1 MINEMDLLRMDERQR
16 SAWLLANR
24 ATVMAAGL
32 TWIGMIVW
40 ELAHD
45 RAPVFLIAMVPV
57 FALFRLGLYV
67 YYLRLTPAAAHGG
80 LASRSIRIAAASLLI
95 VSAFLPLVRLGD
107 GSSAAWQLA
116 RDDWPT
122 MLLLAMAFLW
132 PVGALLVS
140 RVMARKRIVVV
151 VQFAEPLLAAASAL
165 IVLWIPQLTWG
176 YEEALLPW
184 LWIPT
189 TAHLGIGAHLA
200 VAANGIYMIGWL
212 VRSAGR
218 GDVD

>member
-24 ATVMAAGL
+24 ATVMAVGL

-57 FALFRLGLYV
+57 FALFRLGLYG
-67 YYLRLTPAAAHGG
+67 YYLRLTPSGAGVG
-80 LASRSIRIAAASLLI
+80 LLSRSIRIAAASLLV
-95 VSAFLPLVRLGD
+95 VSAFLPLFRLGD
-107 GSSAAWQLA
+107 NRLSAWQLGLG
-116 RDDWPT
+116 DWPT
-122 MLLLAMAFLW
+122 LSLLAIAFLW
-132 PVGALLVS
+132 PIGTLILS
-140 RVMARKRIVVV
+140 RIMARKRIAIV
-151 VQFAEPLLAAASAL
+151 VQFAEPLLAATSAL
-165 IVLWIPQLTWG
+165 IILWISQFIWG

-189 TAHLGIGAHLA
+189 TAYLAIGAHLA
-200 VAANGIYMIGWL
+200 IAANAIYMIGWL
-212 VRSAGR
+212 IRLVRSPAR
-218 GDVD
+218 

>member
-1 MINEMDLLRMDERQR
+1 MTNEMDLLRMDERQR

-24 ATVMAAGL
+24 ATVMAVGL

-57 FALFRLGLYV
+57 FALFRLGLYG
-67 YYLRLTPAAAHGG
+67 YYLRLTHSGARVG
-80 LASRSIRIAAASLLI
+80 LVSRSVRIMAASLLL
-95 VSAFLPLVRLGD
+95 VSVFLPMFRLGD
-107 GSSAAWQLA
+107 TNSSAWQLV

-122 MLLLAMAFLW
+122 VFPLALAFLW
-132 PVGALLVS
+132 PIGALLLS
-140 RVMARKRIVVV
+140 RFMARKRIAIV
-151 VQFAEPLLAAASAL
+151 VQFAEPILAATSAL
-165 IVLWIPQLTWG
+165 IILWIPQITWG

-184 LWIPT
+184 LWIPS
-189 TAHLGIGAHLA
+189 TAHLALGAHLA

-212 VRSAGR
+212 VRLVRSPF
-218 GDVD
+218 